1 MRGRDGGAGGGAPLA
16 EGAIGVG
23 AAGAGGQGAGGAGRQ
38 LARQLD
44 GALTLALPAPVEL
57 GRGLHRHRPL
67 VGRAGAGAARAGI
80 DVRGAVVHRHA
91 AAHQVRP
98 PGPRRRLF
106 PRPRFLAGGPLP
118 RRATRGADL
127 WHHPAA
133 TASARRAGDLAAR
146 RRPRRGARLP
156 GSAVSQAGRPA
167 RAHGPLARPGR
178 PRPGRDRPS
187 LGVRPGQLAAV
198 GRRPRPPGDPARRAA
213 ALPALRRAPRR
224 RGRPAH
230 RRLLRPLRLPGRDLQ
245 GARLRRPR
253 ADLAAAVLRGAAAV
267 QCHLPVVGAGAGGD
281 RQAGRRRGGPA
292 PRRRRAHPPGHRPAA
307 VGPGTAAL
315 PALGRPHAAPHPQ
328 GLGRRRHAAAGPG
341 AAGANGHGDRGG
353 AALAALRPAERH
365 GALPDPQLRPARPR
379 LRPAAVLA
387 RAGVDQ
393 HRLAGLARAAPARR
407 DGAGRRGRGQHGRP
421 GPLLRLPRVLRP
433 LRRPG
438 LRQRRLQLDRRA
450 AAGRAGE
457 PRGRAVVERVTIAFT
472 PAFRGHPRVRPH
484 GRHPGASRG
493 RGCWSWPPAGP
504 DGRPT
509 CSCWRSAT
517 RRPWPASA
525 AQPAAR
531 LSAGGLPVISDQEVV
546 PEAGKAAEQAHGDA
560 SSGTCGALARPPRS
574 RGSARTSPRLS
585 SSHAASRP
593 RMATVPP
600 GQCRLWPPPRT
611 MPSPSTDQKVPKLAS
626 IRPTPYFRVFSGT
639 RASGRWA
646 AAPRAITATPATAA
660 PTAATGTLPAF
671 SPKVIT
677 MKTTSTPSR
686 NTPLNE
692 TTNEN
697 QSRPSRVPE
706 SAAAAAAV
714 WEANAASSSWV
725 ASRPDERRIALR
737 SHWRPNT
744 SSRLPTTS
752 CSSASGSQVVSA
764 YPAARVKAASAATAA
779 ATPERAERQLRV
791 APIASTMVSAS
802 TNSTK
807 DAVKVATSR
816 PSVTPRSIRQAYRR
830 RRPAT
835 RRWRPRPCRRS

>member
-1 MRGRDGGAGGGAPLA
+1 MDATPEPA
-16 EGAIGVG
+16 E
-23 AAGAGGQGAGGAGRQ
+23 
-38 LARQLD
+38 
-44 GALTLALPAPVEL
+44 
-57 GRGLHRHRPL
+57 
-67 VGRAGAGAARAGI
+67 
-80 DVRGAVVHRHA
+80 DV
-91 AAHQVRP
+91 
-98 PGPRRRLF
+98 
-106 PRPRFLAGGPLP
+106 
-118 RRATRGADL
+118 
-127 WHHPAA
+127 
-133 TASARRAGDLAAR
+133 
-146 RRPRRGARLP
+146 
-156 GSAVSQAGRPA
+156 
-167 RAHGPLARPGR
+167 
-178 PRPGRDRPS
+178 
-187 LGVRPGQLAAV
+187 
-198 GRRPRPPGDPARRAA
+198 
-213 ALPALRRAPRR
+213 
-224 RGRPAH
+224 
-230 RRLLRPLRLPGRDLQ
+230 
-245 GARLRRPR
+245 
-253 ADLAAAVLRGAAAV
+253 
-267 QCHLPVVGAGAGGD
+267 
-281 RQAGRRRGGPA
+281 
-292 PRRRRAHPPGHRPAA
+292 
-307 VGPGTAAL
+307 
-315 PALGRPHAAPHPQ
+315 
-328 GLGRRRHAAAGPG
+328 AAGPG
-341 AAGANGHGDRGG
+341 RRPVRTAGPPAPAGGQPRGGPGRPAPPSRPPGSAPADVDRQDEGEGAEQAGAQQ
-353 AALAALRPAERH
+353 H
-365 GALPDPQLRPARPR
+365 GAGQ
-379 LRPAAVLA
+379 
-387 RAGVDQ
+387 Q
-393 HRLAGLARAAPARR
+393 HRG
-407 DGAGRRGRGQHGRP
+407 DG
-421 GPLLRLPRVLRP
+421 
-433 LRRPG
+433 
-438 LRQRRLQLDRRA
+438 
-450 AAGRAGE
+450 
-457 PRGRAVVERVTIAFT
+457 
-472 PAFRGHPRVRPH
+472 
-484 GRHPGASRG
+484 
-493 RGCWSWPPAGP
+493 
-504 DGRPT
+504 
-509 CSCWRSAT
+509 
-517 RRPWPASA
+517 
-525 AQPAAR
+525 
-531 LSAGGLPVISDQEVV
+531 GGDLPVVSDHEVV